1 MPYQN
6 RVTPTGQIV
15 ATPERGTMMGNRGI
29 LHDAGGQIKRGW
41 ATKAW
46 IICSLALR
54 PGREPLQMMA
64 PGHYT
69 PLFFLDEATA
79 LAAGHRPCAEC
90 RRADFTRFK
99 SLWLQANAD
108 LVQQPN
114 PPIAVIDTILH
125 RERLTEHREKR
136 VYQAHLS
143 DLPDGVFIVLD
154 KAAFLILEGSLLRWS
169 PGGYTERITRPG
181 STLVEVLTP
190 PSIVTT
196 LAAGYVPQFH
206 PSVDQWRRL

>member
-6 RVTPTGQIV
+6 RVTPFGQIIAV
-15 ATPERGTMMGNRGI
+15 PERGTMMGNRGI
-29 LHDAGGQIKRGW
+29 LHDASGQLKQGW

-54 PGREPLQMMA
+54 SGRQPLQMMA

-90 RRADFTRFK
+90 RRPAYTRFK

-108 LVQQPN
+108 LIPQPN
-114 PPIAVIDTILH
+114 PPIAAIDAILH
-125 RERLTEHREKR
+125 RERLTERREKR
-136 VYQAHLS
+136 VYQAPLA
-143 DLPDGVFIVLD
+143 DLPIGTFITLD
-154 KAAFLILEGSLLRWS
+154 AAAFLVWEKSLLCWS
-169 PGGYTERITRPG
+169 PAGYVERVTQPG
-181 STLVEVLTP
+181 HTLVSVLTP
-190 PSIVTT
+190 ASVVKT
-196 LAAGYVPQFH
+196 LAAGYVPKVH
-206 PSVDQWRRL
+206 PSVKQ